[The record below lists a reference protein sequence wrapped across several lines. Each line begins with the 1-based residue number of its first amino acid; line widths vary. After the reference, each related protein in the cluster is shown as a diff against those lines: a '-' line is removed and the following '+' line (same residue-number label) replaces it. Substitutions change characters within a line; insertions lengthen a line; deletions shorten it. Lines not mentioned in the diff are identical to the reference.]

1 MIVVDERQLTLQDA
15 LQLARQHHQSGHFEQ
30 AERLYRAILPQSP
43 ESADAWHLAGV
54 CSHQRGDQGAAVARI
69 QHAIELDPNNP
80 GYRNN
85 LGLALKAL
93 HRFDQAIASFQHA
106 LRLNPAYA
114 TAHVSLGNILKDQG
128 ELDQAAAH
136 FRIALTHQPELAE
149 AHNNLANVL
158 KSLGRYQDAIAHYQT
173 AMRLRPELPEA
184 HHNLGNTLKE
194 QGRLNEAIASYQH
207 ALRIKPD
214 YPEAC
219 LHLGHALK
227 TLGRSADALASYR
240 RAWRLKADDAEI
252 RCALIDQMQALC
264 EWDGLDTLMAA
275 QRRDVGDVGDSSAP
289 PIAPFAFLRTPST
302 AAEQCRCSQKFARTC
317 FQPFAA
323 LRDKLAFT
331 HQRGPRPKLRIGY
344 LSADFHEHAT
354 AYLIAELFELHERE
368 HFEIFAYSYG
378 SDDGGPM
385 RRRLAAA
392 CDRFVDLREHSL
404 AGSASVIH
412 ADRIDILVDLKG
424 YTRHARSEI
433 LALKA
438 APIQVHFLGYPGT
451 MGTDFIDYLIAD
463 HVVSPPA
470 QAQYFTE
477 KLVYLPDCYQIN
489 DRQRVVADPAPSRL
503 SCGLPEQGMVFCCLN
518 SPSKIT
524 SEIFDVWMRLL
535 LTVPGSVL
543 WLLQG
548 DPVQTENLIRAAG
561 RRGIAPTRLVF
572 APKLPHAQHLAR
584 YRRADLFLDT
594 FPYNAH
600 TTASDAL
607 WAGLPLLTCSGETF
621 VSRVGASLLHNVG
634 LPQLAVSSLRD
645 YEMVA
650 LRLAQQPLELSEFR
664 QHLERNRLTCPLFD
678 SRRFTANLER
688 AYQTMWQRYLDDAPP
703 QALDIRQ

>member
-1 MIVVDERQLTLQDA
+1 MADGRQPSLERA
-15 LQLARQHHQSGHFEQ
+15 FQLATAHHRSGDLEQ
-30 AERLYRAILPQSP
+30 AERLYAAILPQSP
-43 ESADAWHLAGV
+43 AWADAWHLAGV
-54 CSHQRGDQGAAVARI
+54 CSHQHGDHATAVARI
-69 QHAIELDPNNP
+69 ERAIELDPTNP

-93 HRFDQAIASFQHA
+93 RRFDQASASFQHA

-114 TAHVSLGNILKDQG
+114 TAHVSLGNLLKDQG
-128 ELDQAAAH
+128 ELDQAAAR
-136 FRIALTHQPELAE
+136 FRVALSYQPELAE

-173 AMRLRPELPEA
+173 AVRLRPELPEA

-194 QGRLNEAIASYQH
+194 LGRLDEAVVSYQQ

-219 LHLGHALK
+219 LHLGHVLK
-227 TLGRSADALASYR
+227 ATGRSADALASYR
-240 RAWRLKADDAEI
+240 RAWHLKTDDAEI

-264 EWDGLDTLMAA
+264 EWEGLDALMAA
-275 QRRDVGDVGDSSAP
+275 QRRDVDDDSAP

-302 AAEQCRCSQKFARTC
+302 AAEQYRCARKFARAC

-323 LRDKLAFT
+323 LRDKLAFK
-331 HQRGPRPKLRIGY
+331 HQRAAKPRLRIGY

-354 AYLIAELFELHERE
+354 AYLIAELFELHDRGQ
-368 HFEIFAYSYG
+368 FEVLAYSYG

-392 CDRFVDLREHSL
+392 CDRFVDLRERSL
-404 AGSASVIH
+404 ADSASIIH

-424 YTRHARSEI
+424 YTRHARSEM

-463 HVVSPPA
+463 HIVSPAA
-470 QAQYFTE
+470 QAQYFSE

-489 DRQRVVADPAPSRL
+489 DRQRPVADRTPSRQH
-503 SCGLPEQGMVFCCLN
+503 CGLPEQGTVFCCLN

-524 SEIFDVWMRLL
+524 SEIFDIWMRLL
-535 LTVPGSVL
+535 SAVPGSVL

-548 DPVQTENLIRAAG
+548 DPVQRENLSRETA
-561 RRGIAPTRLVF
+561 RRGVASSRLVF
-572 APKLPHAQHLAR
+572 APKLPHAEHLAR
-584 YRRADLFLDT
+584 YRCADLFLDT

-621 VSRVGASLLHNVG
+621 VSRVGASLLHSVG
-634 LPQLAVSSLRD
+634 LPQLAVTSLRD
-645 YEMVA
+645 YEMLA
-650 LRLAQQPLELSEFR
+650 LRLSQRKDELRELR
-664 QHLERNRLTCPLFD
+664 QHLERNRLDCALFD
-678 SRRFTANLER
+678 SRRFTANIER
-688 AYQTMWQRYLDDAPP
+688 AYQRMWQRYVDGAPP
-703 QALDIRQ
+703 QAIDIAQ